1 MGAKIEDVAK
11 AAGVSIMS
19 VSRAMRGVEGVSEKT
34 RARIEA
40 EARRL
45 GYQPSR
51 LAGALTQENSTL
63 IGVSVPTL
71 FDAVFAEIL
80 DGMGPTL
87 TAAGLETVIETTD
100 YDAAREQAFVDRMS
114 RWSPAAIILTGVDHS
129 EEVRKRLRSTNCP
142 VMEIWD
148 MTDDPIDLCVGIDH
162 FEAGRKIG
170 AAMVQRGYRRPAFVA
185 SKGIRDRRAERRETG
200 FANAFTFAGV
210 EQCRSIRAGGLSQF
224 EIGFAGAEQA
234 MEQGADLVYFL
245 NDHLAFGGLMAV
257 AAKGARCPEDVG
269 IVGFNGLRLNE
280 VLPRR
285 MTTAIT
291 PRKVM
296 GATAARRLVAR
307 INGVEAPKVTQL
319 PVEIEFGETT
329 R

>member
-1 MGAKIEDVAK
+1 MTAKIEDVAR

-87 TAAGLETVIETTD
+87 AAAGLETVIETTE
-100 YDAAREQAFVDRMS
+100 YDPAREEAFVDRMS
-114 RWSPAAIILTGVDHS
+114 RWNPAAIILTGVDHS
-129 EEVRKRLRSTNCP
+129 DDVRRRLGAATCP

-148 MTDDPIDLCVGIDH
+148 ITDDPIDLCVGIDQ
-162 FEAGRKIG
+162 FEAGRKTG
-170 AAMVQRGYRRPAFVA
+170 AAMVERGYRRPAFVA
-185 SKGIRDRRAERRETG
+185 SKGIRDTRAEKRENG
-200 FANAFTFAGV
+200 FAAAFAGTGAA
-210 EQCRSIRAGGLSQF
+210 RLISLRASGLSQF
-224 EIGFAGAEQA
+224 EIGYAGAEQA
-234 MEQGADLVYFL
+234 VEAGADLIYFL

-257 AAKGARCPEDVG
+257 AAKGVRCPEDIG

-285 MTTAIT
+285 LTTAIT

-307 INGVEAPKVTQL
+307 INRVAAPKITQL